1 MGSLISQFNKN
12 NVNVKAATKD
22 QPGAGLP
29 VLGRDVWQPVDKGY
43 HDMIAAKAAKY
54 GVPADLAIRQAAQ
67 ESAFFNPDVIKG
79 KVKSGAGATGLFQ
92 FMPATAK
99 ALKVDPT
106 NPEASAEAAMGYMA
120 YLYKKFK
127 SWKTAVWAY
136 NWGEGNVAKYLAG
149 QKAALPKETR
159 IYGLIVAEGYAPT
172 VAKALPAT
180 AK

>member
-1 MGSLISQFNKN
+1 MGNMFNSAK
-12 NVNVKAATKD
+12 VDVKKATKD
-22 QPGAGLP
+22 SAGAGLP

-67 ESAFFNPDVIKG
+67 ESAFFNPAVISG
-79 KVKSGAGATGLFQ
+79 QVKSGAGATGLFQ

-149 QKAALPKETR
+149 QKSALPKETR

-172 VAKALPAT
+172 AAKALPVT
-180 AK
+180 VK

>member
-1 MGSLISQFNKN
+1 MGFLNKN
-12 NVNVKAATKD
+12 TVNVKAATKD

-29 VLGRDVWQPVDKGY
+29 VLGRDVWKPVDKGY

-67 ESAFFNPDVIKG
+67 ESAFFNEDVISG
-79 KVKSGAGATGLFQ
+79 KVKSAAGATGLFQ

-106 NPEASAEAAMGYMA
+106 NPEASADAAMGYLA
-120 YLYKKFK
+120 YLFKKFK
-127 SWKTAVWAY
+127 NWKTAVWAY
-136 NWGEGNVAKYLAG
+136 NWGEGNVTQYLAG
-149 QKAALPKETR
+149 KKAALPKETR